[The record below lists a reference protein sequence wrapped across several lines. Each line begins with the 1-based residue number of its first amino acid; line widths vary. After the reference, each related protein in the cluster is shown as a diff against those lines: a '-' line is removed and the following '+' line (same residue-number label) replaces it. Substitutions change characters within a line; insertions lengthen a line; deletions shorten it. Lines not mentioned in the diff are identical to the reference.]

1 MESEIGGQSTMESVQ
16 LAVISTGG
24 KWARFVIAIEPR
36 QPSSRPLY
44 WDGTKWVPE
53 RRRALLYA
61 NPGLAQRHMDKLRAK
76 M

>member
-1 MESEIGGQSTMESVQ
+1 MESVQ
-16 LAVISTGG
+16 LAVVGTGG

-36 QPSSRPLY
+36 GPSSSPLY

-61 NPGLAQRHMDKLRAK
+61 NPVLAQRHMDKLRAR